1 MATTD
6 TFKAFCPN
14 CEATT
19 EQWLVECDDE
29 ILINDQ
35 PVTVHL
41 KYYHCSECKED
52 YEIASIDY
60 DPLADAYLKL
70 GIRSNEELIAIVNVL
85 KIAMNIEEMR
95 QWLNQAD
102 YG

>member
-1 MATTD
+1 MAVTN

-29 ILINDQ
+29 ILINDK

-41 KYYHCSECKED
+41 KYYYCSECQED
-52 YEIASIDY
+52 YEIPTIDY

-70 GIRSNEELIAIVNVL
+70 GMRNNEDLIAIVDVL
-85 KIAMNIEEMR
+85 KIAMNIKEMR
-95 QWLNQAD
+95 QLLEPK
-102 YG
+102 

>member
-1 MATTD
+1 MTTTD

-29 ILINDQ
+29 ILVNDE

-41 KYYHCSECKED
+41 RYYYCLECKED
-52 YEIASIDY
+52 YEVPSIDY

-70 GIRSNEELIAIVNVL
+70 GLRTNEELTAIVNVL
-85 KIAMNIEEMR
+85 KIAMNIKEMR